1 MKTPTLITPTAVEI
15 LPASVTS
22 ADPAWHEAHRGG
34 VSATDVAKVLGL
46 STWGDARSVWERK
59 TGSATDDAEPSE
71 SMRWGSLLEPVICGR
86 FADLHPDL
94 EVRDCGILANTSE
107 PWMLATP
114 DRLVGDGLL
123 EVKTTG
129 SNTGRVWGRRG
140 SDQIPHAYWLQVQWQ
155 MAVTGCTTT
164 HVAVLI
170 GGQDYREYTVAADD
184 AVQAYL
190 CKQMADFWRHV
201 LDNTAPGVDR

>member
-1 MKTPTLITPTAVEI
+1 MKTRVLITPTAVEI
-15 LPASVTS
+15 LPAGVTS

-59 TGSATDDAEPSE
+59 TGATTDEVEPSE
-71 SMRWGSLLEPVICGR
+71 PMRWGTLLEPVICDR
-86 FADLHPDL
+86 FADLHPDVD
-94 EVRDCGILANTSE
+94 VRDCGILANTAE

-114 DRLVGDGLL
+114 DRLVGDNLL

-155 MAVTGCTTT
+155 MAVTGCGLC
-164 HVAVLI
+164 HMAVLI

-184 AVQAYL
+184 DVHTYL
-190 CKQMADFWRHV
+190 RAQMAEFWRHV
-201 LDNTAPGVDR
+201 TERTQP